1 MALIRV
7 KIFVHTGA
15 FIRVHMI
22 MKSHEKSWNLR
33 KHFPD
38 LEKSWILG
46 KMAEVMEFHFW
57 PRSFVLFANWKHF
70 PCHRAKICPNEKAE
84 FSAFLNHGHRKV
96 LE

>member
-1 MALIRV
+1 MEFE
-7 KIFVHTGA
+7 KA
-15 FIRVHMI
+15 FSRPGKVMDF
-22 MKSHEKSWNLR
+22 R
-33 KHFPD
+33 
-38 LEKSWILG
+38 